1 MAQLISVKLSRFDG
15 SPWGF
20 RLQGGKDFG
29 TPLIVQ
35 KVNNGSPAEAAGLR
49 AGDAVIK
56 VNNTEMF
63 SLRHKDAQDVI
74 VRAGNSFEVTV
85 QRGGSTWRP
94 SVSPVTPSIPSPQPH
109 MPVGN
114 ISPVTKTSLAAKK
127 PEGPLIGSGHN
138 FSPKPFLN
146 GSSDAG
152 AIKSIVNKQ
161 YNSPVGIY
169 SEQTIAE
176 TLSAQAEVL
185 AGGVLGV
192 NFKKNE
198 KNYNAQNSEVFK
210 MVQEADKEPR
220 SPEPV
225 PSRTEF
231 YSSVSKAIGG
241 HATSP
246 RSPTPIGRAMGYSH
260 PALSIASS
268 HRDDGHSNDEQL
280 RLEQSSR
287 ASSTSDKRETYETTF
302 CHGCDCRIVGVFVRI
317 KEKNLHVECFKCST
331 CGTSLKNVGYYN
343 INNKLY
349 CDIHAKLVA
358 RQQAPAGYVPI
369 TVPPGGK
376 APAGT
381 ISAALGNLTCPKSP
395 PLNNGTT
402 VAPALSTIC
411 RPTSDHGKPARSY
424 YRPSEF
430 TPTNGHANGCI
441 EKDIFDEKTFTST
454 ITIRTGSEVVSK
466 EECPDNNRIKTNKRP
481 TVTSKIPAL
490 RIEENKSPPLVF
502 DPVINDGKSEKAVV
516 GTYAIPRYPI
526 TNNPTKSRVQITTVK
541 RQNDVKKPENPT
553 SRDKTDFSKTDMDPM
568 DYNTYLTNH
577 KQKFSQVISAM
588 INGEDNNNRTM
599 SKYTNNDTRLKN
611 EINHSF
617 PINFHTSSSSLATFL
632 LAHRTTHPE
641 TLPASPTTPPDS
653 SSSSISSSPIPP
665 ITTRTN
671 HFGIPPIDTPSF
683 HPVQTPSSNIGG
695 PKPFSGSRVA
705 PPNFSSPPVSN
716 SAVNNFNRPQ
726 SQTVTGRYSGLPKGF
741 PLRGFIDF
749 KLYRLSHSLLTK
761 YLYFSLFTRTN
772 CLNQSQILMRPQ
784 KIDLCSCDLHSLHTR
799 QLIPSSPHSFEKQ
812 NKQPNKKPHQSPSKE
827 SYSECNYYEEVI
839 EEPRSRQEEHSRP
852 PSSVKGKTLNW
863 PPAKSLEDV
872 TYPTASPIWIDPNPV
887 LHRQPRQNV
896 REKRVCLQEAC
907 CRSQSVSRNE
917 DCEYERE
924 LACWGE
930 DNMDKANSNA
940 PFYRKTES
948 CMETRRECRASS
960 LPRPESAEGSRRSLT
975 PTRINQPT
983 PKPWTATV
991 SSGAYSHVEAPQ
1003 VPDPPVCKVC
1013 TCRIVCEKT
1022 SGPSGAEHEQE
1033 HHYHKVVCDLC
1044 KPPTPEPEP
1053 QPICLYEQEA
1063 EEVQEVVEE
1072 TENETIDLSKLV
1084 PEDVAICPKGV
1095 ESQHNM
1101 YTETMEKDEGNL
1113 HIKKTTIYE
1122 KTVEVVTPERG
1133 MSPAPDSDAGRQS
1146 ATSMA
1151 DREVAGFSGR
1161 QECVQAASVITSA
1174 INTNRQL
1181 DELRKQEDERRRI
1194 YEEECRREEERIRR
1208 EAEEEKCR
1216 EENRLR
1222 ILREE
1227 KEAKARRIE
1236 ESRKQTEK
1244 CCRLEEEERKH
1255 VSFSE
1260 KSRHED
1266 VQQPIKSWQEQQYM
1280 REERNDAD
1288 SSMRSQECY
1297 RSVKKQVQVQDSY
1310 NQIEEEQRQCLRE
1323 QVEIHK
1329 SLRQQQPISERQ
1341 PSLQERRLQ
1350 KRFRPQSAEEMAA
1363 LQEPVCQRKHVQ
1375 FVTDSD
1381 AGIRQLPQSTVKNT
1395 TPKEYKTPMCDALT
1409 TAPARSYSPFH
1420 PGVGK
1425 TEELK
1430 HYSTEI
1436 RYQEISHQAPPPQQE
1451 YYKGPYE
1458 RPVSPFTDAL
1468 IIAPDRPYTPLGEEV
1483 KGVFPV
1489 DKPDAARPY
1498 TPINQQQEGYCHPA
1512 EILYT
1517 DSSTRQSRTR
1527 ERSLRKVEGPRPL
1540 PTPPPDYRLRDS
1552 SISPARSLSRPTTP
1566 AECKVR
1572 SGGLKKPDTIPFYQK
1587 HLVAVEQE
1595 AVASTPYVPSR
1606 SPTPHRKSPAPGP
1619 PDPPAYYT
1627 RAQAPRIRDPPQQ
1640 SCQRSAQQ
1648 LPPYSGPYEKVSYH
1662 MEEDTPQGHRSSDF
1676 VGTRSSY
1683 HQESSGNESYS
1694 CQYQRREEEKRVEK
1708 TSCQEKRIEER
1719 RCYQETSE
1727 DEGETCGISKISR
1740 TQPSLPCPISH
1751 SAISDRIQRTGV
1763 KVLPTPAVNTSSQ
1776 ISETRRICHQERN
1789 TSSYSSQ
1796 KQESTCANTG
1806 VTVLPCRAIT
1816 DTGASRA
1823 GVVIVPCEGAET
1835 SQTCPRAGI
1844 CVTPTPDRSGL
1855 CVSPALHGRS
1865 AAKCTGEKGIRS
1877 GGSEIDIGNCP
1888 ASGVRV
1894 GTCTDG
1900 SVCVAPCKV
1909 PGFAPVS
1916 CPKPAQKPKCPL
1928 SKPVPFP
1935 HIPLPDEPQ
1944 VEPCDVCPLKKQQES
1959 FPPIKQQQQQ
1969 QPRTTLSQ
1977 QLTCMTVKRDK
1988 QVVHLFKSQAEA
2000 SEQCDDGLHC
2010 EPREPQKNSCS
2021 DGLHCEPRKNSC
2033 SDGLHCEP
2041 RKNTCSDGKHC
2052 EPETY
2057 RPEPTLSRAPYA
2069 PQPFSK
2075 TQNLVDPPNLSSQPD
2090 LGSGVGGI
2098 GPQGRK
2104 FAGSSAPK
2112 RGKGILNQAATGR
2125 QPVCGH
2131 CQAYVRGPFIT
2142 ALGQIWCPEHF
2153 VCVNSQ
2159 CRRHLQDIGFVEEK
2173 GQLYCEYCF
2182 ERFIAPSC
2190 NKCNNKIKGDC
2201 LNAIGKHYHP
2211 ECFNCT
2217 YCGKLFG
2224 NSPFFLEEGLPYC
2237 EADWNE
2243 LFTTK
2248 CYACGFPVEAGDR
2261 WVEAL
2266 NNNYHSQCFNC
2277 TMCKKNLEG
2286 QSFYAKGGR
2295 PFCKN
2300 HAR

>member
-63 SLRHKDAQDVI
+63 NLRHKDAQDVI
-74 VRAGNSFEVTV
+74 VRAGNTFEVTV

-109 MPVGN
+109 VPVGN
-114 ISPVTKTSLAAKK
+114 VSPVTKTSLAAKK

-146 GSSDAG
+146 GSSDGG

-220 SPEPV
+220 SPEPTEPV
-225 PSRTEF
+225 QTSGVVTPSSPALAGLR
-231 YSSVSKAIGG
+231 SVSAPETKPQPTTPQ
-241 HATSP
+241 TSLP
-246 RSPTPIGRAMGYSH
+246 PGQNICA
-260 PALSIASS
+260 
-268 HRDDGHSNDEQL
+268 ECE
-280 RLEQSSR
+280 RL
-287 ASSTSDKRETYETTF
+287 
-302 CHGCDCRIVGVFVRI
+302 IVGVFVRI

-381 ISAALGNLTCPKSP
+381 ISAALGNLTPCPKSP
-395 PLNNGTT
+395 PLNGTSL
-402 VAPALSTIC
+402 APALSTIC
-411 RPTSDHGKPARSY
+411 RGTSDHGKPSRSC
-424 YRPSEF
+424 YRPIEF
-430 TPTNGHANGCI
+430 SPPTGPT
-441 EKDIFDEKTFTST
+441 EKDMIDEKTFTST
-454 ITIRTGSEVVSK
+454 ITIITGNEAVSK
-466 EECPDNNRIKTNKRP
+466 EECSANNRMKTNKNP
-481 TVTSKIPAL
+481 LVTTEISGL
-490 RIEENKSPPLVF
+490 RIEENKSPPVF
-502 DPVINDGKSEKAVV
+502 NSMMNDDKIEKTSAV
-516 GTYAIPRYPI
+516 PHPI
-526 TNNPTKSRVQITTVK
+526 TNNFQKYQSQLTKIN
-541 RQNDVKKPENPT
+541 RQNNANN
-553 SRDKTDFSKTDMDPM
+553 RDRSNVRSKTNVTKTDVDGI
-568 DYNTYLTNH
+568 DYNMYLNNH

-588 INGEDNNNRTM
+588 INGEDDNRTM

-611 EINHSF
+611 EINHSL
-617 PINFHTSSSSLATFL
+617 PLNFHTSSSSLATFL

-683 HPVQTPSSNIGG
+683 HLVQTPSSNIGG
-695 PKPFSGSRVA
+695 PKPFSGTKVA
-705 PPNFSSPPVSN
+705 PPNFSTPPVSN

-726 SQTVTGRYSGLPKGF
+726 SQTVT
-741 PLRGFIDF
+741 
-749 KLYRLSHSLLTK
+749 
-761 YLYFSLFTRTN
+761 
-772 CLNQSQILMRPQ
+772 
-784 KIDLCSCDLHSLHTR
+784 
-799 QLIPSSPHSFEKQ
+799 
-812 NKQPNKKPHQSPSKE
+812 E

-839 EEPRSRQEEHSRP
+839 GEPRSRQEETSRP

-863 PPAKSLEDV
+863 PPVKSLEDV

-887 LHRQPRQNV
+887 LHRQPRQAV
-896 REKRVCLQEAC
+896 REKRVNLQQSC

-930 DNMDKANSNA
+930 DSMDKANCNA
-940 PFYRKTES
+940 PFYRKTET
-948 CMETRRECRASS
+948 CVETRRECRASS
-960 LPRPESAEGSRRSLT
+960 LPRPESAESTRRSLT

-991 SSGAYSHVEAPQ
+991 GGGAYSHVEAPQ
-1003 VPDPPVCKVC
+1003 VPDPPVCTIC

-1022 SGPSGAEHEQE
+1022 SGPSGPEHEQE
-1033 HHYHKVVCDLC
+1033 HHYHKIVCDLC
-1044 KPPTPEPEP
+1044 KPPTPELEP
-1053 QPICLYEQEA
+1053 QPICLYEQEVEA
-1063 EEVQEVVEE
+1063 VEEVVEE
-1072 TENETIDLSKLV
+1072 AENETVDLSKLV

-1122 KTVEVVTPERG
+1122 KTVEIVTPERG
-1133 MSPAPDSDAGRQS
+1133 MSPAPDSDVGRQS
-1146 ATSMA
+1146 TTPMA
-1151 DREVAGFSGR
+1151 DREVAEFSGR
-1161 QECVQAASVITSA
+1161 QECVEAASVISSV
-1174 INTNRQL
+1174 IETNRQL
-1181 DELRKQEDERRRI
+1181 DELRKQEEERRRI

-1208 EAEEEKCR
+1208 QEEEERRR

-1227 KEAKARRIE
+1227 KEAKAQRIE
-1236 ESRKQTEK
+1236 ASRKQTEK

-1260 KSRHED
+1260 TQRQE
-1266 VQQPIKSWQEQQYM
+1266 VQQPVNSWEQQQYR
-1280 REERNDAD
+1280 REERNDGD

-1297 RSVKKQVQVQDSY
+1297 RSFKKEVQVQDSY
-1310 NQIEEEQRQCLRE
+1310 KQVEEEQRQCLRE

-1329 SLRQQQPISERQ
+1329 SLRQQQPERQ
-1341 PSLQERRLQ
+1341 PSLQERRIQ

-1363 LQEPVCQRKHVQ
+1363 VQEPVCQRKHVQ
-1375 FVTDSD
+1375 FLTDSD
-1381 AGIRQLPQSTVKNT
+1381 AGICSLPQTTVKNT

-1409 TAPARSYSPFH
+1409 TAPSRPFSPFH

-1436 RYQEISHQAPPPQQE
+1436 RYQEISHQAPAPQPE

-1489 DKPDAARPY
+1489 DKPDGARPY

-1517 DSSTRQSRTR
+1517 DSVTRQSRTR

-1595 AVASTPYVPSR
+1595 AVASVPYVPSR

-1627 RAQAPRIRDPPQQ
+1627 RAQAPRIRETSQQ
-1640 SCQRSAQQ
+1640 ACQRSSQQ
-1648 LPPYSGPYEKVSYH
+1648 ASSFSGPYEKISYH

-1683 HQESSGNESYS
+1683 HQDSGNESYS
-1694 CQYQRREEEKRVEK
+1694 CQYQRREEEKR
-1708 TSCQEKRIEER
+1708 SCQEKSIEEKR
-1719 RCYQETSE
+1719 SYQETSE
-1727 DEGETCGISKISR
+1727 DEAETCGISKISR

-1763 KVLPTPAVNTSSQ
+1763 KVLPTPTMNTTCQ
-1776 ISETRRICHQERN
+1776 MSETRRICHQERN
-1789 TSSYSSQ
+1789 TSCYSSR
-1796 KQESTCANTG
+1796 KEESTCANTG

-1816 DTGASRA
+1816 DTGSSKA
-1823 GVVIVPCEGAET
+1823 GVVIVPCAESES

-1865 AAKCTGEKGIRS
+1865 AAKCSGEKGIRS
-1877 GGSEIDIGNCP
+1877 GGAEIDIGNCP

-1900 SVCVAPCKV
+1900 SVCIAPCKV
-1909 PGFAPVS
+1909 PGFSSVS
-1916 CPKPAQKPKCPL
+1916 CPKPVQKPKCPL
-1928 SKPVPFP
+1928 NKPVPFP
-1935 HIPLPDEPQ
+1935 HIPLPDEAQ
-1944 VEPCDVCPLKKQQES
+1944 VDPCDVCPLKKQLDS
-1959 FPPIKQQQQQ
+1959 FQPIKQQQQ

-2010 EPREPQKNSCS
+2010 EPREP
-2021 DGLHCEPRKNSC
+2021 ETNSC

-2075 TQNLVDPPNLSSQPD
+2075 TQNLADPPNLSSQPD

-2131 CQAYVRGPFIT
+2131 CQTYVRGPFIT

-2153 VCVNSQ
+2153 VCVNPQ

-2201 LNAIGKHYHP
+2201 LTAIGKSYHP